1 VPSTVYKGD
10 LTEISFGH
18 ETELELPAGFGG
30 SFQFVIANGAA
41 GTDTSTLTLT
51 GGADGSPINGG
62 ELRYPVGMLVGCEVA
77 FSNLSGTGI
86 NTEDNMSVSGRRY
99 TIVKHVISESSTN
112 TVLHVTPQMRTT
124 GPTTVD
130 GTTVNGTLHIS
141 AYKLPTLDE
150 DSEHDD
156 DANNSSESVL
166 TDQFVGLINTIS
178 LPETKVDLKR
188 YHVIGLGRD
197 VAVQVPGRFVNTG
210 GQFEAT
216 MHNARWLYYALGQE
230 SINMDLTSNGFNVS
244 STGTTDAATV
254 PGQGLITHASGT
266 MSLSPGD
273 YVHIAD
279 TDTIPVHL
287 HKEAGT
293 TTYPTGDETALITD
307 AQKNEIRRVAAYY
320 WNSSTT
326 KGYIWLD
333 DGLNFAH
340 SSGKALSKLDYTT
353 SIAPTLDATTRTI
366 TRPVDRMVF
375 AKTIVPSFALE
386 VSVRRNDNQDD
397 DGGTAEVVDGG
408 STDAK
413 QLTRVFRG
421 CKVKEFSMTADTD
434 AAVRLSVGFDAALCY
449 TDTGRLEGAAAT
461 ATLTALSKSAGEA
474 NTRVLTLSDGTNTVN
489 FAIDNSLTTST
500 ATKIAFGNANSNANQ
515 FATNI
520 AAAVNAAKAAGTL
533 NMVAS
538 SSNAV
543 VTLTQDDNSSL
554 GNTTPSGTAISDSV
568 ITLTAAFSGGK
579 YSGDRYNVHRL
590 FEDTANTTQA
600 RSEAGIAKGTQKP
613 FMFYNGTV
621 DVGGIRL
628 GQVVSFDLKGK
639 TGVEQFYTISG
650 NKVADSETDQIPF
663 AGARN
668 ASIAVEGKTEYELDM
683 EIIVDDP
690 TLYHQMRRAVDNSD
704 DANKMVSLSFTKQGT
719 EAASG
724 RESMTVVIDDY
735 YIVEAPLTIPEDK
748 GPMRSKLK
756 VMPKSIRVF
765 AQDTVYHY

>member
-1 VPSTVYKGD
+1 MPSTVYKGD

-51 GGADGSPINGG
+51 GGADGSPINNG

-366 TRPVDRMVF
+366 TRPVDKMVF

-449 TDTGRLEGAAAT
+449 TDTGRLE
-461 ATLTALSKSAGEA
+461 
-474 NTRVLTLSDGTNTVN
+474 
-489 FAIDNSLTTST
+489 
-500 ATKIAFGNANSNANQ
+500 
-515 FATNI
+515 
-520 AAAVNAAKAAGTL
+520 
-533 NMVAS
+533 
-538 SSNAV
+538 SSN
-543 VTLTQDDNSSL
+543 
-554 GNTTPSGTAISDSV
+554 
-568 ITLTAAFSGGK
+568 K
-579 YSGDRYNVHRL
+579 GDRYNVHRL
-590 FEDTANTTQA
+590 FEDTANTAQA
-600 RSEAGIAKGTQKP
+600 RREAGIAKGTQKP

-650 NKVADSETDQIPF
+650 NKIADSETDQIPF